1 MSRTLTNILTNLNSP
16 AFGSIITLMHSDQAG
31 TLRAIGDSFREMNG
45 STLATTLELMCNYSS
60 GFETFSLFLKPALS
74 AAAGRD
80 IFCAN
85 DLHKVIV
92 AIAMK
97 VHSDKEHFQSSNIS
111 QNQAAAAEFVGAL
124 LSEYSNKRKIDLL
137 YLVNQGNNL
146 PVNALNFLDEA
157 FEEHLVRDGCYRFS
171 LKQNTYFYA
180 DIFARH
186 HMPRCF
192 EYYFALCS
200 SSHERMVTLY
210 NTIAKTNRLSAE
222 YAAGIDRVMSTKFL
236 LDLSF
241 EDIYENGNVNSYNT
255 ICGVVDEDLVILRD
269 QLEDEL
275 SVGKISPLLNSLIDR
290 TYLTTDQ
297 MPMLFELMIKNLPE
311 ILKIKSSVSCDS
323 IAWRANDLKMLP
335 SVWHATIKAARH
347 YFGDELAE
355 DEAILN
361 KMAMHFNQYPN
372 SRTEPIVNLAY
383 LAISTLRKM
392 TTEEYPANLFKVN
405 DEGYKAL
412 SRALGP
418 LLTENEQVKLKFVN
432 AKRAVL
438 SEDFGL

>member
-1 MSRTLTNILTNLNSP
+1 MSKTLTNILTNLNSP
-16 AFGSIITLMHSDQAG
+16 AFGSIINLMHSDQAG
-31 TLRAIGDSFREMNG
+31 TLRAIGDSFKEMNG
-45 STLATTLELMCNYSS
+45 SKLATTLELMCNYSS
-60 GFETFSLFLKPALS
+60 SFETFSLFLKPALS

-97 VHSDKEHFQSSNIS
+97 VHGENEHSSSNNIS
-111 QNQAAAAEFVGAL
+111 QNQEVASEFADAL
-124 LSEYSNKRKIDLL
+124 LSEYSNKSKIDLL

-146 PVNALNFLDEA
+146 PINALSFLDEA
-157 FEEHLVRDGCYRFS
+157 FEKHLLRDGCYRFS

-200 SSHERMVTLY
+200 SNHERMVTLY
-210 NTIAKTNRLSAE
+210 NTIANTNRLSVE
-222 YAAGIDRVMSTKFL
+222 YATSIDKVMSTKFL
-236 LDLSF
+236 LDISF
-241 EDIYENGNVNSYNT
+241 EDIYMNGNVNSYNT
-255 ICGVVDEDLVILRD
+255 ICRVVDEDLVILRD
-269 QLEDEL
+269 HLKDQLAD
-275 SVGKISPLLNSLIDR
+275 GKISPLLNALTER

-297 MPMLFELMIKNLPE
+297 MPLLSELMIRNLPE
-311 ILKIKSSVSCDS
+311 ILKIKSLVSFDS

-347 YFGDELAE
+347 YLGDELAE

-361 KMAMHFNQYPN
+361 KMAVHFNRFPN
-372 SRTEPIVNLAY
+372 SRTESIVNLAY

-392 TTEEYPANLFKVN
+392 TTDEYPANMFKVN
-405 DEGYKAL
+405 DEGYQAL

-418 LLTENEQVKLKFVN
+418 LLTDNEQLKLKFVN

>member
-16 AFGSIITLMHSDQAG
+16 AFGSIINLMHSDQAG
-31 TLRAIGDSFREMNG
+31 TLRAIGDSFREMDG
-45 STLATTLELMCNYSS
+45 STLANTLERMCNYSS
-60 GFETFSLFLKPALS
+60 GFEALSLFLKPVLL
-74 AAAGRD
+74 AAKGRD

-85 DLHKVIV
+85 DLHKIIF

-97 VHSDKEHFQSSNIS
+97 VHDEKDIALSEKMRENEAVAF
-111 QNQAAAAEFVGAL
+111 EFVDAL

-157 FEEHLVRDGCYRFS
+157 FDKHLNRDECHGYSIR
-171 LKQNTYFYA
+171 QNTYFYA

-186 HMPRCF
+186 KMPKCF
-192 EYYFALCS
+192 EYYFSLCS
-200 SSHERMVTLY
+200 TNYERLATLY
-210 NTIAKTNRLSAE
+210 NTIANTNRLSVE
-222 YAAGIDRVMSTKFL
+222 YAESIDRVMSTKFL
-236 LDLSF
+236 LDISF

-255 ICGVVDEDLVILRD
+255 ICNVIDEDLVILRD
-269 QLEDEL
+269 HLEDEL
-275 SVGKISPLLNSLIDR
+275 SYGKIAPLLSNLIDR
-290 TYLTTDQ
+290 AYLTTDK
-297 MPMLFELMIKNLPE
+297 MPILFELMIKNLSE
-311 ILKIKSSVSCDS
+311 ILKIKSLASFDS
-323 IAWRANDLKMLP
+323 IVWRANDLKMLP

-347 YFGDELAE
+347 YLGDELAE
-355 DEAILN
+355 DESILN
-361 KMAMHFNQYPN
+361 KMATHFNQYPN

-383 LAISTLRKM
+383 LAISALRKM
-392 TTEEYPANLFKVN
+392 KTDEYPSNLFKVN
-405 DEGYKAL
+405 DDSYQSI

-418 LLTENEQVKLKFVN
+418 LLTENEQLKLKFVN